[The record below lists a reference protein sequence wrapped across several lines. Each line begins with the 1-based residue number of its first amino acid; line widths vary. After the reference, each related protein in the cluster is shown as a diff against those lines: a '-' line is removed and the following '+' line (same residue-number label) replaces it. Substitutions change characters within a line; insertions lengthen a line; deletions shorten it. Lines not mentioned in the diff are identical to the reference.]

1 MRRRANVDDIERE
14 IAINAP
20 VERVWELVS
29 QGGWWI
35 GDGDRGA
42 QARSREGDDIDVVED
57 PRYGTFRI
65 RTEKAE
71 PHSYLSYRWLDDG
84 NERATTL
91 VEFWLSEADG
101 VTTLRVV
108 ESGFSSAEHR
118 EGNIKGWGMQL
129 AVAKAEC
136 ER

>member
-1 MRRRANVDDIERE
+1 MDGIERE
-14 IAINAP
+14 ITINAP

-35 GDGDRGA
+35 GDGDRGR
-42 QARSREGDDIDVVED
+42 QTRSREGDDIDVVVD
-57 PRYGTFRI
+57 PTYGTFRI

-71 PHSYLSYRWLDDG
+71 PHSYLSYRWLDDSD
-84 NERATTL
+84 ERATTL
-91 VEFWLSEADG
+91 VEFWLSEVDG
-101 VTTLRVV
+101 ATTLRVV
-108 ESGFSSAEHR
+108 ESGFTSAEHR

-129 AVAKAEC
+129 SVAKAEC

>member
-1 MRRRANVDDIERE
+1 VDDIERE

-35 GDGDRGA
+35 GDGERGA
-42 QARSREGDDIDVVED
+42 QTRSREGDDIDVVED

-108 ESGFSSAEHR
+108 ESGFVSAEHR

>member
-1 MRRRANVDDIERE
+1 MDDIERE

-42 QARSREGDDIDVVED
+42 QTRGREGDDIDVVED

>member
-1 MRRRANVDDIERE
+1 MDDIERE

-42 QARSREGDDIDVVED
+42 QTRSREGDDVDVVVD

-91 VEFWLSEADG
+91 VEFWLSETDG

-108 ESGFSSAEHR
+108 ESGFVSAEHR

>member
-1 MRRRANVDDIERE
+1 MDDIERE

-42 QARSREGDDIDVVED
+42 QTRSREGDDIDVVED

-108 ESGFSSAEHR
+108 ESGFVSAEHW

>member
-1 MRRRANVDDIERE
+1 MDDIERE

-35 GDGDRGA
+35 GDGERGA
-42 QARSREGDDIDVVED
+42 QTRSREGDDIDVVED

-108 ESGFSSAEHR
+108 ASGFVSAEHR

>member
-1 MRRRANVDDIERE
+1 MDDIERE

-42 QARSREGDDIDVVED
+42 QTRSREGDDIDVVED

-108 ESGFSSAEHR
+108 ESGFVSAEHR

>member
-1 MRRRANVDDIERE
+1 M
-14 IAINAP
+14 
-20 VERVWELVS
+20 
-29 QGGWWI
+29 
-35 GDGDRGA
+35 
-42 QARSREGDDIDVVED
+42 
-57 PRYGTFRI
+57 FRI

-108 ESGFSSAEHR
+108 ESGFVSAEHR